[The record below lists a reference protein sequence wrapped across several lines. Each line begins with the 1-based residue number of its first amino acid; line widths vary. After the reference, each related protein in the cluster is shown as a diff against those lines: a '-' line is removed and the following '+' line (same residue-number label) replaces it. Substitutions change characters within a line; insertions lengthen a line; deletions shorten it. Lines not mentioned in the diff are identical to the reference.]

1 MSSSSFPIDAQTV
14 LVADASVAINLNAT
28 GCALEIIRAQP
39 GAVVITENALAE
51 LAEGRRNGHRDYDQ
65 IQALIAANAM
75 QVFRLDESGNKV
87 YASLVDGTAIRTLDD
102 GEAATIGFACQTGA
116 IALIDERKAQSICAA
131 DFPALRVVS
140 TVDFLTHSLVADAL
154 GESALAQAIVN
165 ALRNARMR
173 VPPHQME
180 MIVKLIGE
188 EAALNCTSLPKAHRA
203 AAV

>member
-39 GAVVITENALAE
+39 GALVITENALAE

-65 IQALIAANAM
+65 LQALIAAGAV
-75 QVFRLDESGNKV
+75 QVGRLDDSGNRV

-116 IALIDERKAQSICAA
+116 VALIDEKKAQAICAA
-131 DFPALRVVS
+131 EYPALRVLS
-140 TVDFLTHSLVADAL
+140 TVDFLTHTLVADAL
-154 GESALAQAIVN
+154 GETALARAIVN
-165 ALRNARMR
+165 ALRDARMR
-173 VPPHQME
+173 VPPHRIE
-180 MIVKLIGE
+180 MVVGLIGE
-188 EAALNCTSLPKAHRA
+188 EAALNCTSLPKGRRA
-203 AAV
+203 TA